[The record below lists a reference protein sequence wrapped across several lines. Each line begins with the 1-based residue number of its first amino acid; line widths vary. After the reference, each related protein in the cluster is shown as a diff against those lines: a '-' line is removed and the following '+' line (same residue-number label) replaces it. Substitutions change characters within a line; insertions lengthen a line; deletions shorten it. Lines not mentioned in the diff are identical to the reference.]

1 MDPFEPPPAHA
12 HFPFWA
18 PPLRPAASLRAATL
32 TPTPTP
38 PSHESRL
45 QVIAELENDP
55 AMAKFKEEYE
65 KVFSALVNSN
75 DSEKRLVQKCRDLNA
90 EIVANAAKVQS
101 ALKLADEDQGTIDKL
116 KGEVEKAWKMV
127 DASKEKETRA
137 KENVQAL
144 KKEVADLSK
153 AAAQGGS
160 GGAKQQEQLKDMM
173 RQRDELAAERDEQVN
188 QIVMLREEVMEV
200 TEQLRA
206 AEADKLRMENELQ
219 ILRDDAASARAATDK
234 ETKRK
239 EKMER
244 DMKELKE
251 LLEEKTYEIKQKQ
264 HSLKEGDEAVK
275 RLEKLLKDQQ
285 GATSRAQKDYNG
297 LSDKLTK
304 LQRDLSDAVQ
314 NNANLAQSNANAQ
327 IELKAKDDE
336 INLAKLEAGR
346 IDKAKDA
353 ALGKLRAAEAAK
365 EEVEKNR
372 DDLKRTI
379 ADLERDIDAMRK
391 QGELEKKKQE
401 ELMRERDVLTKL
413 KSQAES
419 ATQKQADLVRITEN
433 NKKTLEQEIAGYRSE
448 ASKQAKAIFG
458 LEQEREKFAN
468 EASATTAKFL
478 EALEEVKM
486 REMAIVDLQK
496 SIADG
501 NAKLK
506 AQQSMY
512 EAVRTDRNMYS
523 KNLLEAQDEIAEMKR
538 KFKIM
543 NHQIEQLKEEISTKD
558 LALVKEHFD
567 HMKVEKEKE
576 SLRFELNKAAM
587 NIKEAESSIESQK
600 LELQRLN
607 QIINESDAAIGKQE
621 KELAGVVNDRDI
633 LGTQLIRRNDELALL
648 YEKIKIQ
655 ASILAKGQI
664 QYQDRLNELRVLKIK
679 LGDLKRELGV
689 LKHSVGSID
698 VLKREVHRLGKEL
711 LQERTKT
718 KALTEELE
726 NPLNVHR
733 WRKLEGSDPTA
744 YEMIQKIQALQKR
757 LIAKTEEVVEKD
769 LLVREKEKL
778 YKELK
783 AILARQPGPEVAE
796 QVSVY
801 QRQLREKTR
810 QMKAMASELNMY
822 QAQSSEYKYEVDK
835 LTRDLGDVKKK
846 YFDHKRRQEAERGG
860 ADRENAGGKR
870 QTAQA
875 TARGG
880 ARFTGGGFG
889 LN

>member
-1 MDPFEPPPAHA
+1 
-12 HFPFWA
+12 
-18 PPLRPAASLRAATL
+18 
-32 TPTPTP
+32 
-38 PSHESRL
+38 
-45 QVIAELENDP
+45 
-55 AMAKFKEEYE
+55 MAKFKEEYE

-206 AEADKLRMENELQ
+206 AEAEKLRMENELQ